1 MDPVTDG
8 SLDPRADA
16 PSLTAREVECIRL
29 AALGLTTGETA
40 QRIQVA
46 ERTVEFHLG
55 NAMRKLGA
63 ANKLRAVVIAL
74 QKKLIDP

>member
-1 MDPVTDG
+1 MTEG
-8 SLDPRADA
+8 SLDPHADT
-16 PSLTAREVECIRL
+16 PSLTTREVECIRL
-29 AALGLTTGETA
+29 AALGLTTSETA

-74 QKKLIDP
+74 QRRLIDP

>member
-1 MDPVTDG
+1 MTIATEPLPDP
-8 SLDPRADA
+8 P
-16 PSLTAREVECIRL
+16 PLTAREIECIRL

-40 QRIQVA
+40 QRIEVA

-63 ANKLRAVVIAL
+63 TNKLRAVVIAI
-74 QKKLIDP
+74 QRKLIDP